1 MSLRKSL
8 FWIHLAI
15 GCSAG
20 AVVFLMSVTGVLL
33 AYQRQITSWADRSLR
48 STPRTPDSRRLPLD
62 AMIAGVR
69 AGETDLPS
77 AVTVRA
83 DPAAPAEISFGREHV
98 FLVDVYSG
106 RILGESSRA
115 VRTFFQ
121 VVENW
126 HRWLGAPIERRQTAR
141 AVTGACNL
149 GFLIL
154 VISGPLLWL
163 PRRWS
168 FQNVRAMAFLRRGLS
183 GRARDFNWHNVIGI
197 WCAVPLFLIVLSG
210 VVMSYPWA
218 NSLVYRLTGSEM
230 PAQDNSTRARGGT
243 TRPREEGR
251 GRSENARDPIALGGL
266 DQTLDQSWRRAE
278 QQVPAWRS
286 ITLRLPQGG
295 RGPLAFTI
303 DAGAGGRPD
312 LRSQLTLDRRTG
324 EIVRWEPFSSYNT
337 GRRVRSWL
345 RFLHTGEAGGVAGET
360 VAGIASAGA
369 AMLWTGIWLACRR
382 LRRWNTR
389 RSAAQPNVKT
399 VQVTARTELSARLED

>member
-1 MSLRKSL
+1 MSLRKTL

-20 AVVFLMSVTGVLL
+20 TVVFLMSVTGVLL
-33 AYQRQITSWADRSLR
+33 AYQRQITNWADGSLR
-48 STPRTPDSRRLPLD
+48 STPPAPGSRRLPLD

-69 AGETDLPS
+69 AGDADPPS
-77 AVTVRA
+77 AITLRS

-106 RILGESSRA
+106 RALGESSHSA
-115 VRTFFQ
+115 RTFFQ

-126 HRWLGAPIERRQTAR
+126 HRWLGAPIEQRQTAR

-154 VISGPLLWL
+154 VISGPFLWV
-163 PRRWS
+163 PRKWS
-168 FQNVRAMAFLRRGLS
+168 FQNVRAVAFFRRGLS

-197 WCAVPLFLIVLSG
+197 WCAAPLFLIVLSG

-218 NSLVYRLTGSEM
+218 NGLVYRLTGSEM
-230 PAQDNSTRARGGT
+230 PAQDNNAGARGGT
-243 TRPREEGR
+243 ARPREEGR
-251 GRSENARDPIALGGL
+251 GRSENARDAGSSHGATALGGL
-266 DQTLDQSWRRAE
+266 DQTWRRAE

-295 RGPLAFTI
+295 RGPLTFMI
-303 DAGAGGRPD
+303 DTGAGGRPD

-324 EIVRWEPFSSYNT
+324 EIARWEPFSSYNT

-360 VAGIASAGA
+360 VATIASAGA
-369 AMLWTGIWLACRR
+369 AMLAWTGIWLACRR
-382 LRRWNTR
+382 FWRWKTR
-389 RSAAQPNVKT
+389 RSAAQPNAQAVR
-399 VQVTARTELSARLED
+399 VTAKT